1 MIRGPRIA
9 VLADVHGNS
18 WALEAVL
25 ADVRQRGAD
34 ELIDLGDILYGPL
47 DPAGTAEL
55 HRAAGITAIR
65 GNQDRV
71 LGDPLGANPNPT
83 MAFVHESLPP
93 HHLAWVAGLPARL
106 DREDLRFCHGTPEHD
121 DVYLLE
127 AVHEAGVALRP
138 EAEIAELLG
147 PEAAPVTFCGHS
159 HVPRV
164 VAVGDRLV
172 INPGSVGLPAYDHDV
187 PWPHVM
193 EAGSPHA
200 RYALLTRTPDGWAIE
215 QVLVPYPWQE
225 AAARARRNGR
235 PDWAEWIATGRAR
248 LPGAPAGA

>member
-1 MIRGPRIA
+1 MPGPR
-9 VLADVHGNS
+9 LAILSDIHGNV

-25 ADVRQRGAD
+25 ADVRRRGAD

-55 HRAAGITAIR
+55 HRTAGITAIR

-71 LGDPLGANPNPT
+71 LGEPPPDPPNPT
-83 MAFVHESLPP
+83 MTFVRESLPADV
-93 HHLAWVAGLPARL
+93 LAWVAALPVRL
-106 DREDLRFCHGTPEHD
+106 EREDLRFCHGTPEHD

-127 AVHEAGVALRP
+127 AVREGGVGLRP
-138 EAEIAELLG
+138 EEEIAALLG
-147 PEAAPVTFCGHS
+147 PHPAQVTFCGHS

-164 VAVGDRLV
+164 VAVGERLV
-172 INPGSVGLPAYDHDV
+172 VNPGSVGLPAYDHDV

-200 RYALLTRTPDGWAIE
+200 RYVLITRESEGWQIE
-215 QVLVPYPWQE
+215 QMMVPYPWNE
-225 AAARARRNGR
+225 AAVRARRNGR

-248 LPGAPAGA
+248 LIS

>member
-1 MIRGPRIA
+1 MRGPRFA
-9 VLADVHGNS
+9 VLADVHGNA

-25 ADVRQRGAD
+25 ADIRRRGAD

-55 HRAAGITAIR
+55 HRTTGITAIR

-71 LGDPLGANPNPT
+71 LGEPLAHPPNPT
-83 MAFVHESLPP
+83 MAFVHENLPP
-93 HHLAWVAGLPARL
+93 HHLAWAAGLPVRL

-127 AVHEAGVALRP
+127 AVSETGVALHP
-138 EAEIAELLG
+138 EAKIAALLG
-147 PEAAPVTFCGHS
+147 PDPAPVTLCGHS

-164 VAVGDRLV
+164 VAVGGRLV
-172 INPGSVGLPAYDHDV
+172 VNPGSVGLPAYDHDQ

-200 RYALLTRTPDGWAIE
+200 RYALLTRSAEGWHIE
-215 QVLVPYPWQE
+215 QVLVPYPWKE

-235 PDWAEWIATGRAR
+235 QDWAEWIETGRAR
-248 LPGAPAGA
+248 LPC

>member
-1 MIRGPRIA
+1 MRSHRLA
-9 VLADVHGNS
+9 VLADVHGNV

-25 ADVRQRGAD
+25 ADIRRRGAD
-34 ELIDLGDILYGPL
+34 EVIDLGDVLYGPL

-55 HRAAGITAIR
+55 HRGAGITAVR

-71 LGDPLGANPNPT
+71 LGEPLSAAPNPT
-83 MAFVHESLPP
+83 MSFVHDVLPP
-93 HHLAWVAGLPARL
+93 DQLAWVAGLPVRL
-106 DREDLRFCHGTPEHD
+106 DREDLRFCHGTPDHD

-127 AVHEAGVALRP
+127 TVSATGVSLKAEKEIEA
-138 EAEIAELLG
+138 LLG
-147 PEAAPVTFCGHS
+147 PDPAEVTFCGHS

-164 VAVGDRLV
+164 VAVGSRLV
-172 INPGSVGLPAYDHDV
+172 VNPGSVGLPAYDHDA

-200 RYALLTRTPDGWAIE
+200 RYALLSRGVEGWHIE
-215 QVLVPYPWQE
+215 QVLVPYPWKE

-235 PDWAEWIATGRAR
+235 PDWAEWIETGRAR
-248 LPGAPAGA
+248 WPERHA

>member
-1 MIRGPRIA
+1 MRSHRLA
-9 VLADVHGNS
+9 VLSDVHGNV

-25 ADVRQRGAD
+25 ADIRRRGAD
-34 ELIDLGDILYGPL
+34 ELIDLGDVLYGPL

-55 HRAAGITAIR
+55 HRGTGITAIR

-71 LGDPLGANPNPT
+71 LGEPLPENPHPT
-83 MAFVHESLPP
+83 MSFVHEVLAPDQ
-93 HHLAWVAGLPARL
+93 LAWVAGLPVRL
-106 DREDLRFCHGTPEHD
+106 DREDLRFCHGTPDHD

-127 AVHEAGVALRP
+127 TVTEAGVRLKAESEI
-138 EAEIAELLG
+138 EALLG
-147 PEAAPVTFCGHS
+147 PEPAQVTFCGHS

-164 VAVGDRLV
+164 VAVGGRLV
-172 INPGSVGLPAYDHDV
+172 VNPGSVGLPAYDHDT

-200 RYALLTRTPDGWAIE
+200 RYALLTRGTEGWHIE
-215 QVLVPYPWQE
+215 QVMVPYPWKE

-235 PDWAEWIATGRAR
+235 PDWAEWIETGRAR
-248 LPGAPAGA
+248 LP

>member
-1 MIRGPRIA
+1 MRGPRFA
-9 VLADVHGNS
+9 VLADVHGNV

-25 ADVRQRGAD
+25 ADVRRRGAD

-71 LGDPLGANPNPT
+71 LGEPLTQTPNPT
-83 MAFVHESLPP
+83 MAFVHESLPS
-93 HHLAWVAGLPARL
+93 HHLVWAAGLPVRL
-106 DREDLRFCHGTPEHD
+106 DQEGLRFCHGTPEHD

-127 AVHEAGVALRP
+127 TVSANGVRLKEENEIEA
-138 EAEIAELLG
+138 LLG
-147 PEAAPVTFCGHS
+147 PHPASVTFCGHS
-159 HVPRV
+159 NVPRV

-172 INPGSVGLPAYDHDV
+172 VNPGSVGLPAYDHDE

-200 RYALLTRTPDGWAIE
+200 RYALLTRGPQGWEIE
-215 QVLVPYPWQE
+215 HVLVPYPWKE
-225 AAARARRNGR
+225 AATRARLNGR
-235 PDWAEWIATGRAR
+235 PDWERWIETGRAH
-248 LPGAPAGA
+248 L

>member
-1 MIRGPRIA
+1 VSGRSILGPRFAI
-9 VLADVHGNS
+9 LSDVHGNV

-25 ADVRQRGAD
+25 ADLRRRGAD
-34 ELIDLGDILYGPL
+34 EMIDLGDILYGPL

-71 LGDPLGANPNPT
+71 LGEPLDASNPT
-83 MAFVHESLPP
+83 MAFVHASLPP
-93 HHLAWVAGLPARL
+93 HHLAWAAGLPVRL

-127 AVHEAGVALRP
+127 AVRESGTGLRP
-138 EAEIAELLG
+138 GNEIAGLLG
-147 PEAAPVTFCGHS
+147 SDPAAVTLCGHS

-172 INPGSVGLPAYDHDV
+172 VNPGSVGLPAYDHDT

-200 RYALLTRTPDGWAIE
+200 RYAVLTRDAAGWHIE

-225 AAARARRNGR
+225 AAVQARRNGR
-235 PDWAEWIATGRAR
+235 PDWAEWIETGRAR
-248 LPGAPAGA
+248 LP

>member
-1 MIRGPRIA
+1 MSSHRLA
-9 VLADVHGNS
+9 VLSDVHGNV

-25 ADVRQRGAD
+25 TDIRRRGAD

-55 HRAAGITAIR
+55 HRGAGITAIR

-71 LGDPLGANPNPT
+71 LGEPLPAAPNPT
-83 MAFVHESLPP
+83 MSFVHEVLAPD
-93 HHLAWVAGLPARL
+93 HLAWAACLPVRL
-106 DREDLRFCHGTPEHD
+106 EREDLRFCHGTPEHD

-127 AVHEAGVALRP
+127 TVGETGVRLKAENEIEA
-138 EAEIAELLG
+138 LLG
-147 PEAAPVTFCGHS
+147 PDPAAVTFCGHS

-164 VAVGDRLV
+164 VAVGERLV

-200 RYALLTRTPDGWAIE
+200 RYALLTREDEGWHIE
-215 QVLVPYPWQE
+215 QVLVPYPWKE
-225 AAARARRNGR
+225 AATRARRNGR
-235 PDWAEWIATGRAR
+235 PDWEEWIETGRAR
-248 LPGAPAGA
+248 RPC